1 MDFPGKNKVWNLTNG
16 FDSKTAT
23 LQNCMSS
30 FSLGRIFSLQH
41 TLAGQNSLSCQRST
55 YATISLHIWSKC
67 FDFKCGLFTFI
78 MNIFTQ
84 IFHKFLIPTSTG
96 DHKIVGSRALSCQPF
111 ITEIGKS
118 GFGIMP
124 KSWSYCPIS
133 QYFISTNETLILARQ
148 VEMGT
153 AGRILHLKLSFL
165 AAIEVYICLLYLA
178 TLHSQFSWSTESWE
192 QKLRC
197 FRQF

>member
-1 MDFPGKNKVWNLTNG
+1 MVYSRL
-16 FDSKTAT
+16 
-23 LQNCMSS
+23 L
-30 FSLGRIFSLQH
+30 RIFL
-41 TLAGQNSLSCQRST
+41 LR
-55 YATISLHIWSKC
+55 
-67 FDFKCGLFTFI
+67 
-78 MNIFTQ
+78 
-84 IFHKFLIPTSTG
+84 FHKFLIPTSTG

-111 ITEIGKS
+111 TTEIGKS

-133 QYFISTNETLILARQ
+133 QYFIFTNETLILTRQ

-178 TLHSQFSWSTESWE
+178 TLHSQFS
-192 QKLRC
+192 
-197 FRQF
+197 

>member
-1 MDFPGKNKVWNLTNG
+1 MKFDKWIWFENG
-16 FDSKTAT
+16 DAAKLYELF
-23 LQNCMSS
+23 
-30 FSLGRIFSLQH
+30 FSLSNIFITAH
-41 TLAGQNSLSCQRST
+41 FDRSEF
-55 YATISLHIWSKC
+55 SFLPKKHIWSK
-67 FDFKCGLFTFI
+67 FLDFKCGLCTLI
-78 MNIFTQ
+78 MNIFAQVSQ
-84 IFHKFLIPTSTG
+84 ISNPTSTG
-96 DHKIVGSRALSCQPF
+96 DHKIVGSRALSCQLF
-111 ITEIGKS
+111 TTEIGKS

-133 QYFISTNETLILARQ
+133 EYFISTNETLIMTRQ

-153 AGRILHLKLSFL
+153 AGLLLHLKLSFL

-178 TLHSQFSWSTESWE
+178 TRHSQFSWSTESWE